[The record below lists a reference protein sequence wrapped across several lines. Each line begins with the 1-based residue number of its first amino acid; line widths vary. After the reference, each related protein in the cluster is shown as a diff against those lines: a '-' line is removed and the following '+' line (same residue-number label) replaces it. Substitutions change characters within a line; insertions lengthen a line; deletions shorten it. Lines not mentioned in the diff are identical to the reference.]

1 MICTSPS
8 KTFNIAG
15 LNTSNIIIPD
25 PDIRSAFQSALRLYH
40 VGSISALGST
50 AAQAAYTGGREW
62 LDEVLVY
69 LQQNMDYVINYVET
83 HMPEIKVRKPEAT
96 YLLWLDFRALGMDQD
111 ELSAFLLA
119 KAKLALNNGGA
130 FGQGGG
136 RIHAHE
142 RRLPESDRRR
152 SDGTA
157 ERGDEGMAAIAI
169 EKPCLIKGALENSV
183 KTEFSF
189 FICAMK
195 ISTVFVEI

>member
-1 MICTSPS
+1 MRPGFRSEYHTPLALISEDAKKRSIICTSPS

-130 FGQGGG
+130 FGQGGEG
-136 RIHAHE
+136 FMRMNVACPKATVAEAME
-142 RRLPESDRRR
+142 RLN
-152 SDGTA
+152 A
-157 ERGDEGMAAIAI
+157 
-169 EKPCLIKGALENSV
+169 
-183 KTEFSF
+183 
-189 FICAMK
+189 AMK
-195 ISTVFVEI
+195 EWRQLQ